1 MAFWNRQG
9 TNTIGGLLFADEV
22 LAIAGEAS
30 MKLCLLVG
38 VRELGFALKLSL
50 SWMERDSSGLFNLVY
65 GRKGRVG
72 YMANIITFT
81 SLILS
86 GS

>member
-30 MKLCLLVG
+30 MKLYLLVG
-38 VRELGFALKLSL
+38 VRELGFGFGKSSL
-50 SWMERDSSGLFNLVY
+50 SWDSSGLFNLVY